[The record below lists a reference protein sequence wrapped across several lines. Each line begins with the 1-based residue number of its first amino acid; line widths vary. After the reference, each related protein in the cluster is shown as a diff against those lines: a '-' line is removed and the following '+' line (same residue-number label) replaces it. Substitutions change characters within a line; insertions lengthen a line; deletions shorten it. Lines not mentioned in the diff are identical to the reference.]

1 MCSFTVN
8 RIEFSAIIAT
18 LVYHTNAMETTDFNF
33 WLNQNVKL
41 SNINQVW
48 TLYHAV
54 RTESNE
60 FFSYSIYRDEHRLI
74 IKCAK
79 TQNILIIE
87 NEEIK
92 FRFLHT
98 LEYPFLYQGGIDTA
112 KELSK
117 NFA

>member
-1 MCSFTVN
+1 
-8 RIEFSAIIAT
+8 
-18 LVYHTNAMETTDFNF
+18 METTDFNV

-60 FFSYSIYRDEHRLI
+60 FFSYSIMRDEDRLL

-79 TQNILIIE
+79 SENILIIE
-87 NEEIK
+87 NHELK
-92 FRFLHT
+92 NRFLHT

-117 NFA
+117 DWVS